1 MTRNSKQGRAGWDG
15 VPRVY
20 MSSMLPV
27 SLKNRIARYCDKN
40 SVNRSDVVACALMEY
55 LDRNER
61 NDEVEEVPVDD
72 ALVLPFV
79 MLDLTYEQRVMVSEH
94 LRRDGIETAADLIES
109 LKGSSNAQARLVA
122 ARIERAEGRK
132 RA

>member
-1 MTRNSKQGRAGWDG
+1 MTRNSKEGRADWDG

-20 MSSMLPV
+20 MSSMVPV
-27 SLKNRIARYCDKN
+27 SLKNRVARYCDKN
-40 SVNRSDVVACALMEY
+40 SLNRSDVVTCAIIEY

-61 NDEVEEVPVDD
+61 KGEIEEVPVDD

-94 LRRDGIETAADLIES
+94 MKCDGIETADDLIES
-109 LKGSSNAQARLVA
+109 LKTSSDAQARLVA

-132 RA
+132 RE